1 MTAATEPA
9 RLLAEADRYAAAG
22 FPAQAAAYRD
32 KAALAA
38 AAALRDLLDA
48 DTRARELPPLRTADE
63 TIRRVQRYWSDKAH
77 AEARA

>member
-1 MTAATEPA
+1 MTTTEPA

-32 KAALAA
+32 NAALAA

-48 DTRARELPPLRTADE
+48 DTRASERQPNRTVAECLSALKE
-63 TIRRVQRYWSDKAH
+63 TL
-77 AEARA
+77 